1 MDQSHL
7 RLPPLLNPRHCL
19 KKLQGDCF
27 RGMVAFEYDNWLCLC
42 LVLKSLTIEREGWDA
57 PAFVSVTLAYVA
69 GSLAAVREPTILRA
83 ARYSGAQ

>member
-1 MDQSHL
+1 
-7 RLPPLLNPRHCL
+7 
-19 KKLQGDCF
+19 
-27 RGMVAFEYDNWLCLC
+27 MVAFEYDNWLCLC

-83 ARYSGAQ
+83 ARPYHGNRRRFPVAGYLASSMSVCARYYGLVS